1 VWRGWQEAETEFREH
16 AVQDKRSIP
25 VEGAERGFIVEFR
38 DKQSS
43 LPKANLATPL
53 QQWVEDAARLTKP
66 DRVVYCDGSESE
78 NAAILETMLSD
89 GASER
94 LNELTYRN
102 CYLHRSSPND
112 VARTEHLTFISSRNK
127 GDAGPTN
134 NWMDPDAAKYK
145 VGALL
150 DGAMRG
156 RTMYVIPYIMGPV
169 NSPISK
175 AGVEATDS
183 PYVVANMRIM
193 ARMGKVALDR
203 IGSSIDFV
211 PGLHS
216 LGDLDPM
223 RRYIVHFPEERL
235 IWSVGSGYGGNALLG
250 KKCFAL
256 RIASVMAR
264 EQGWMAEHMLVLGLE
279 SPNGKVTYMGAA
291 FPSACGKT
299 NLAMM
304 VSALEYQG
312 YRVWTVG
319 DDIAWMKIG
328 KDGYLHAINP
338 EAGFFGVAPGTGMK
352 TNRNVMGALRSNTIF
367 TNVARTAEREPW
379 WEGINGPP
387 PSGLVNWKGEI
398 WDSSK
403 GPAAHPNAR
412 YTVPAHQSPSI
423 SPKWEAPE
431 GVPISAF
438 IFGGRR
444 ARVAPLVFESFDWQ
458 HGVFV
463 GATMASE
470 TTAAATGNVGIVRRD
485 PMAMLP
491 FCGYNMADYFQHWL
505 DMGER
510 IPHPPKIFHVN
521 WFRRGADG
529 KFLWP
534 GFGENVRVLKWIL
547 ERVEGHGASEETPVG
562 YVPARGALTTDG
574 LTLAPEALEELM
586 RVNPQDWDQELDD
599 TMEFFQKFGGRIPRE
614 ILEEHGKLAGR
625 LGRVAHGA
633 R

>member
-1 VWRGWQEAETEFREH
+1 M
-16 AVQDKRSIP
+16 
-25 VEGAERGFIVEFR
+25 
-38 DKQSS
+38 
-43 LPKANLATPL
+43 ATPL
-53 QQWVEDAARLTKP
+53 ETWVEEAAQLTKP
-66 DRVVYCDGSESE
+66 DRVVYCDGSEAE
-78 NAAILETMLSD
+78 YRRMVDLMLRAGD
-89 GASER
+89 TFT
-94 LNELTYRN
+94 LNEKTYPN
-102 CYLHRSSPND
+102 CHLHRSSVND
-112 VARTEHLTFISSRNK
+112 VARTERVTFICSRDK
-127 GDAGPTN
+127 DDAGPTN
-134 NWMDPDAAKYK
+134 NWMDPDAAKRK
-145 VGALL
+145 VGALF

-156 RTMYVIPYIMGPV
+156 RTMYVVPYIMGPA

-175 AGVEATDS
+175 VGVEATDS
-183 PYVVANMRIM
+183 PYVVASMRIM
-193 ARMGKVALDR
+193 SRMGQVALDR
-203 IGSSIDFV
+203 LGPSNEFV

-223 RRYIVHFPEERL
+223 RRYIVHFPEEEL

-279 SPNGKVTYMGAA
+279 SPGGKVTYMGAA

-304 VSALEYQG
+304 VSALESQG

-319 DDIAWMKIG
+319 DDIAWMKIAD
-328 KDGYLHAINP
+328 DGYLHAINP
-338 EAGFFGVAPGTGMK
+338 EAGFFGVAPGTGMH
-352 TNRNVMGALRSNTIF
+352 TNPNVMRALHKNTLF
-367 TNVARTAEREPW
+367 TNVAMTAQREPW
-379 WEGINGPP
+379 WEGIGSDPP
-387 PSGLVNWKGEI
+387 AELTNWKGEK

-412 YTVPAHQSPSI
+412 YTVPAKQSPSI

-444 ARVAPLVFESFDWQ
+444 ARVAPLVYESFDWQ

-470 TTAAATGNVGIVRRD
+470 TTAAATGDVGITRRD

-491 FCGYNMADYFQHWL
+491 FYGYNMADYFGHWL
-505 DMGER
+505 EMGKR

-521 WFRRGADG
+521 WFRKGADG

-547 ERVEGHGASEETPVG
+547 ERMEGRGAAQETPIG
-562 YVPARGALTTDG
+562 YVPAMKG
-574 LTLAPEALEELM
+574 LTLDGLKVSDEALDELL
-586 RVNPQDWDQELDD
+586 RVSPEDWEDELEDSKQFL
-599 TMEFFQKFGGRIPRE
+599 MKFGARLPKE
-614 ILEEHGKLAGR
+614 IREEHAKLSRRFHRA
-625 LGRVAHGA
+625 VPV
-633 R
+633 

>member
-1 VWRGWQEAETEFREH
+1 M
-16 AVQDKRSIP
+16 
-25 VEGAERGFIVEFR
+25 
-38 DKQSS
+38 
-43 LPKANLATPL
+43 ATPL
-53 QQWVEDAARLTKP
+53 ETWVDEAAKLTKP
-66 DRVVYCDGSESE
+66 ERVAYCDGSEAESQRMIAE
-78 NAAILETMLSD
+78 MLRAGDSLP
-89 GASER
+89 
-94 LNELTYRN
+94 LNEKTYPN

-112 VARTEHLTFISSRNK
+112 VARTEHLTYICSPEK
-127 GDAGPTN
+127 EEAGPTN
-134 NWMDPDAAKYK
+134 NWMDPNAAKQK

-156 RTMYVIPYIMGPV
+156 RTMYVVPYVMGPV
-169 NSPISK
+169 SSPISK
-175 AGVEATDS
+175 VGVEVTDS
-183 PYVVANMRIM
+183 PYVVASMRIM
-193 ARMGKVALDR
+193 SRMGDVARDQL
-203 IGSSIDFV
+203 GSSSEFV

-223 RRYIVHFPEERL
+223 RRYIMHFPQEKL

-264 EQGWMAEHMLVLGLE
+264 EQGWMAEHMLILGLE
-279 SPNGKVTYMGAA
+279 SPGGKVTYMGAA

-304 VSALEYQG
+304 VSALESQG

-328 KDGYLHAINP
+328 EDGYLHAINP

-352 TNRNVMGALRSNTIF
+352 TNQNVMGALRKNTLF
-367 TNVARTAEREPW
+367 TNVAMTSDREPW
-379 WEGINGPP
+379 WEGIGSQPP
-387 PSGLVNWKGEI
+387 TGLINWKGEA
-398 WDSSK
+398 WDPSK
-403 GPAAHPNAR
+403 GAAAHPNAR
-412 YTVPAHQSPSI
+412 YTVPAKQSPSI

-444 ARVAPLVFESFDWQ
+444 ARLAPLVYESFDWQ

-470 TTAAATGNVGIVRRD
+470 TTAAATGDVGVTRRD

-491 FCGYNMADYFQHWL
+491 FCGYNMADYFGHWL
-505 DMGER
+505 EMGEK
-510 IPHPPKIFHVN
+510 IPKPPKIFHVN
-521 WFRRGADG
+521 WFRKGADG

-534 GFGENVRVLKWIL
+534 GYGENVRVLKWIL
-547 ERVEGHGASEETPVG
+547 ERVESHGAARETPIG
-562 YVPARGALTTDG
+562 YVPAKNG
-574 LTLAPEALEELM
+574 LTLEGLKISDEALDELL
-586 RVNPQDWDQELDD
+586 RVSPEDWEAE
-599 TMEFFQKFGGRIPRE
+599 MEDSKQFLSKFGARLPRQ
-614 ILEEHGKLAGR
+614 IGGEHEKLAR
-625 LGRVAHGA
+625 RFQRVVSA
-633 R
+633 

>member
-1 VWRGWQEAETEFREH
+1 MV
-16 AVQDKRSIP
+16 
-25 VEGAERGFIVEFR
+25 
-38 DKQSS
+38 
-43 LPKANLATPL
+43 ATPL
-53 QQWVEDAARLTKP
+53 ETWVDEAAKLTKP
-66 DRVVYCDGSESE
+66 ERIVYCDGSEAE
-78 NAAILETMLSD
+78 YQRMIAEMLREGDSC
-89 GASER
+89 A
-94 LNELTYRN
+94 LNEKTYPN

-112 VARTEHLTFISSRNK
+112 VARTEHLTYICSPEK
-127 GDAGPTN
+127 EDAGPTN
-134 NWMDPDAAKYK
+134 NWMDPKAAKHK

-156 RTMYVIPYIMGPV
+156 RTMYVVPYVMGPV
-169 NSPISK
+169 GSPISK
-175 AGVEATDS
+175 MGVEATDS
-183 PYVVANMRIM
+183 PYVVASMRIM
-193 ARMGKVALDR
+193 SRMGKVAMERLG
-203 IGSSIDFV
+203 GSSEFV

-223 RRYIVHFPEERL
+223 RRFIMHFPQEKL

-264 EQGWMAEHMLVLGLE
+264 EQGWMAEHMLILGLE
-279 SPNGKVTYMGAA
+279 SPGGKVTYMAAA

-304 VSALEYQG
+304 VSALESQG

-319 DDIAWMKIG
+319 DDISWMKIG

-352 TNRNVMGALRSNTIF
+352 TNQNVMGALHKNTLF
-367 TNVARTAEREPW
+367 TNVAMTSEREPW
-379 WEGINGPP
+379 WEGIGTDPP
-387 PSGLVNWKGEI
+387 ARLTNWKGEP
-398 WDSSK
+398 WDPSK

-412 YTVPAHQSPSI
+412 YTVPAQQSPSI

-444 ARVAPLVFESFDWQ
+444 ARVAPLVYESFDWQ

-470 TTAAATGNVGIVRRD
+470 TTAAATGDVGITRRD

-491 FCGYNMADYFQHWL
+491 FCSYNMADYFGHWL
-505 DMGER
+505 EMGKK
-510 IPHPPKIFHVN
+510 IPKPPRIFHVN
-521 WFRRGADG
+521 WFRKGADG

-534 GFGENVRVLKWIL
+534 GYGENVRVLKWIL
-547 ERVEGHGASEETPVG
+547 ERVEGRGAAQETPIG
-562 YVPARGALTTDG
+562 YVPAKNG
-574 LTLAPEALEELM
+574 LTLDGMKIAEEALNELL
-586 RVNPQDWDQELDD
+586 RVNPEDWEPE
-599 TMEFFQKFGGRIPRE
+599 MEDSKQFFGKFGERLPRE
-614 ILEEHGKLAGR
+614 IREEHEKLAR
-625 LGRVAHGA
+625 RFQRVVTA
-633 R
+633 